1 MQKAYSRTYWE
12 NYPSDKTA
20 VNEENLNKMETGL
33 DEIDDRV
40 ITLDTTKA
48 TKVEVSPLFSE
59 VAFDEGTG
67 VITFT
72 RKNGAVV
79 TIDTK
84 LEKLAVNFAYDPETE
99 QLIITL
105 DDGGKQYVDLS
116 ALITQY
122 EFLDS
127 DTIGFQV
134 QADGSVKAVVLN
146 GSITEDKLQPN
157 YLADIKIETA
167 KAEASSAAAAT
178 SETNAKASE
187 TAAKESQ
194 TAAKASETNAETY
207 AENAKKSE
215 TNAASSAG
223 ASADSAAA
231 AKASETNASDS
242 ETAAN
247 TSKTQAATSAKNAAD
262 SAATATQKASDAG
275 TFAEKAAGSAAEAE
289 SYARGGTGTR
299 EGEDTD
305 NAMYYYEQAK
315 HISQGGNGLVPMG
328 TITFEQLPTA
338 DITVNAMYNI
348 SNAFTSDERFQDG
361 GGISYGAGNN
371 AYYTVDGKWDVL
383 ASSGVTGVKG
393 GAETSYRQGNVNITK
408 ANIGL
413 GNVPNVSTNN
423 QTPTYTEAETLTELT
438 SGEKLSVAF
447 GKLKLAVKN
456 VINIVKLLG
465 TTDISSLGD
474 GTVTGAISSITGFT
488 SLFMESTS
496 EITDCDNLPI
506 GCTGYTY
513 SSTAHAPDTQAGWYV
528 FCIGLTPYYKCQI
541 AANSKNAA
549 FRTRYASGWGE
560 WGNIDFSAM
569 ATLSGNWEF
578 RNITSEIVTADLPTG
593 VELVGAIEKGIIM
606 LNVKVKNTAMSGN
619 YEIILPDEYGT
630 RMELYFANSSM
641 VNTQCVARVLGSKLL
656 IDIPNTFT
664 ATWMSITYP
673 KRG

>member
-1 MQKAYSRTYWE
+1 MQKAYNRTYWE

-20 VNEENLNKMETGL
+20 VNQYNLNNIETGL
-33 DEIDDRV
+33 NEIDDRV

-48 TKVEVSPLFSE
+48 TKVEVSSLFSD
-59 VAFDEGTG
+59 VVFDEGTG

-79 TIDTK
+79 SIDTK
-84 LEKLAVNFAYDPETE
+84 LEKLAVNFGYDPATE
-99 QLIITL
+99 RLIITL
-105 DDGGKQYVDLS
+105 DDGTKQYVDLS

-122 EFLDS
+122 EFVDTA
-127 DTIGFQV
+127 TIGFEIQP
-134 QADGSVKAVVLN
+134 DGKVKANVLD
-146 GSITEDKLQPN
+146 GSITEDKLQPD
-157 YLADIKIETA
+157 YLADIRVESA
-167 KAEASSAAAAT
+167 KAEASATAAAT

-194 TAAKASETNAETY
+194 TAAKASETNAKTY
-207 AENAKKSE
+207 AANAKKSE

-242 ETAAN
+242 EAAAN
-247 TSKTQAATSAKNAAD
+247 TSKMQAATSAKNAAA
-262 SAATATQKASDAG
+262 SATTAALKASDAG
-275 TFAEKAAGSAAEAE
+275 TFADEAADSATEAE

-299 EGEDTD
+299 EGEDAD

-328 TITFEQLPTA
+328 TITFEQLPTV

-348 SNAFTSDERFQDG
+348 SNSFTSDERFQDG
-361 GGISYGAGNN
+361 GGIAYGAGNN

-383 ASSGVTGVKG
+383 AASGVTGVKG

-438 SGEKLSVAF
+438 SGEKLSAAL

-474 GTVTGAISSITGFT
+474 GTVTGALSAVNSNLA
-488 SLFMESTS
+488 SLIKTERFLIDLDGVS
-496 EITDCDNLPI
+496 ETEVTLSVPA
-506 GCTGYTY
+506 TKTLL
-513 SSTAHAPDTQAGWYV
+513 SV
-528 FCIGLTPYYKCQI
+528 FCNGYSPVVIDRFNFGNAGT
-541 AANSKNAA
+541 NS
-549 FRTRYASGWGE
+549 
-560 WGNIDFSAM
+560 
-569 ATLSGNWEF
+569 
-578 RNITSEIVTADLPTG
+578 
-593 VELVGAIEKGIIM
+593 
-606 LNVKVKNTAMSGN
+606 VKVHFATVQTVQ
-619 YEIILPDEYGT
+619 T
-630 RMELYFANSSM
+630 RIM
-641 VNTQCVARVLGSKLL
+641 VVY
-656 IDIPNTFT
+656 I
-664 ATWMSITYP
+664 
-673 KRG
+673 